1 MKFITI
7 ILLIMSFFLNVKA
20 EVVNNVKI
28 NNNDRISKNTILTYG
43 KIETGK
49 KYSPDDLNNI
59 LKDLY
64 ETNFFKEV
72 SLKITNNT
80 LVINVVENKLIQTI
94 NINGIKSS
102 RIKEAILK
110 SLNIRDKSPFIKS
123 QVEKDLLKIKTSL
136 SVEGFYF
143 AKVTS
148 SIDENLNNTV
158 NLNFNID
165 LGEKVKI
172 SKIQFTG
179 DKIIKDKNLR
189 NLITVEESKFW
200 KFLSKNKYL
209 NKQSLFRD
217 ERLLKNYYL
226 DEGYYDVVVNAST
239 AQLLDNNSFN
249 VTFNINAG
257 NLYEINDTKLILPI
271 DYDIENFKDVQKL
284 LDKIKNKNYSF
295 YRLSKIVKAIDK
307 ISLSR
312 EYDFITAEIIEEKIS
327 ANKIDITF
335 KVSETEK
342 LYVEEINI
350 LGNSITEEG
359 VIRKNLEVDEGD
371 PFNELLQAKSLNNIR
386 ALNIFKSVKEE
397 VIEGST
403 PTTKIININVE
414 EKPTGEI
421 SLGAG
426 VGSDG
431 ATVGFAV
438 SENNFLGKG
447 VKLSTSLRFSSDSV
461 KGNFTV
467 YNPDFNYSGRAVS
480 TNIESTKTD
489 KISSSGYETSKTG
502 FSFGTAFEEYENL
515 YFSPKL
521 SFFSETIDTDSS
533 ASAALKKQDGSFF
546 ETKFSYGLDYDL
558 RDRGYRTTEGTRSN
572 FFQSIPLISDDFA
585 LRNTY
590 QVTKWHQFNNKV
602 ISDFGFYVSA
612 INSINNEDVKISSRL
627 SIPKNRLRGFESGK
641 VGPVDGTDYVG
652 GNYSASLN
660 FNATLPMLFPSF
672 ENIDFKYFLDIAN
685 LWGVDY
691 SDAVKE
697 NDTIRSTTGL
707 GINWF
712 TPVGPLNFT
721 LSQSLSKASSDVTE
735 NFQFNLG
742 TTF

>member
-1 MKFITI
+1 MKFITLLFLI
-7 ILLIMSFFLNVKA
+7 ISFSLNATA
-20 EVVNNVKI
+20 EIVNNVNV

-43 KIETGK
+43 NIKIGTN
-49 KYSPDDLNNI
+49 YSPDDLNNI

-72 SLKITNNT
+72 SLKITNNI

-102 RIKEAILK
+102 KIQEAILK

-123 QVEKDLLKIKTSL
+123 QVEKDLLRIKTSL
-136 SVEGFYF
+136 SLEGYYF

-148 SIDENLNNTV
+148 NIEDNLNNTV

-200 KFLSKNKYL
+200 KFLTKNKYL
-209 NKQSLFRD
+209 NKQSLLRD

-226 DEGYYDVVVNAST
+226 DEGYYDVVVNSST
-239 AQLLDNNSFN
+239 AQLFDNNSFN

-271 DYDIENFKDVQKL
+271 DYDIENFKDVQNL
-284 LDKIKNKNYSF
+284 LDKIKNENYSF
-295 YRLSKIVKAIDK
+295 YKLSKIVKVIDK

-327 ANKIDITF
+327 TNKIDITF

-350 LGNSITEEG
+350 LGNSITEES
-359 VIRKNLEVDEGD
+359 VIRNNLEVDEGD

-386 ALNIFKSVKEE
+386 ALNIFKSVDEE
-397 VIEGST
+397 IIDGSN
-403 PTTKIININVE
+403 PTTKIINISVE

-431 ATVGFAV
+431 ATVGFSV

-447 VKLSTSLRFSSDSV
+447 VKLSTSLRVSGDSL

-467 YNPDFNYSGRAVS
+467 YNPNFNYSGRAIS
-480 TNIESTKTD
+480 TNIESTKID
-489 KISSSGYETSKTG
+489 KLTSSGYETSKIG
-502 FSFGTAFEEYENL
+502 FSLGTSFEEYENL
-515 YFSPKL
+515 YFSPKI
-521 SFFSETIDTDSS
+521 SFFSEKIDTDST
-533 ASAALKKQDGSFF
+533 ASSALKKQDGSYF

-558 RDRGYRTTEGTRSN
+558 RDRGYRTTDGTKSN
-572 FFQSIPLISDDFA
+572 FSQSIPIISDDYA

-590 QVTKWHQFNNKV
+590 QITKWHQFNNKV
-602 ISDFGFYVSA
+602 ISDLGFYVSA
-612 INSINNEDVKISSRL
+612 INSINNKDVKISSRL
-627 SIPKNRLRGFESGK
+627 SLPKNRLRGFEAGK

-652 GNYSASLN
+652 GNYSAALN
-660 FNATLPMLFPSF
+660 FNSTLPMLFPSL
-672 ENIDFKYFLDIAN
+672 ENIDFKYFLDVAN

-691 SDAVKE
+691 SDTV
-697 NDTIRSTTGL
+697 NTTTTIRSTTGL
-707 GINWF
+707 AINWF
-712 TPVGPLNFT
+712 TPIGPLNFT
-721 LSQSLSKASSDVTE
+721 LSQSLLKASSDVTE